1 MCGLMGQEDHFR
13 ALRLKKL
20 SENDKQALI
29 ETVLNCS
36 YIVHVPGT
44 LTNKP
49 KQKSSITLPAFSP
62 PPFQPPRILSLPRK
76 LKQGYY
82 WLLID
87 VKLFKAISN
96 TTNTYQRETP
106 IKVLPS
112 MNFKRVLHEQGKY
125 TVGLQLLK
133 REDTGNLVFVLRSID
148 PRIYS

>member
-1 MCGLMGQEDHFR
+1 M
-13 ALRLKKL
+13 
-20 SENDKQALI
+20 
-29 ETVLNCS
+29 
-36 YIVHVPGT
+36 
-44 LTNKP
+44 
-49 KQKSSITLPAFSP
+49 
-62 PPFQPPRILSLPRK
+62 
-76 LKQGYY
+76 
-82 WLLID
+82 ID

-112 MNFKRVLHEQGKY
+112 MNVKRVLHEQGKY